1 VRHLVGWLLAW
12 VASFWLWLL
21 LAGEWNRQEWI
32 AAAAAATV
40 AATLGELARTLGGVR
55 ARVRHTWLV
64 QAWSVP
70 KQVFVDFGLLLWAL
84 VLSAARRE
92 VVRGRFV
99 ARPFPAGGSD
109 AYAVGLR
116 AWIGITATYSPN
128 AYVVELDPDR
138 KLVLLHDLIPS
149 RASEKPA

>member
-1 VRHLVGWLLAW
+1 VQRVVGWLLAW
-12 VASFWLWLL
+12 VAFFWLWLL

-40 AATLGELARTLGGVR
+40 AATLGELARTRGGVR
-55 ARVRHTWLV
+55 ARVRRTWLL

-70 KQVFVDFGLLLWAL
+70 QQLFVDFGLLLWAL
-84 VLSAARRE
+84 VLSAARRKA
-92 VVRGRFV
+92 VRGRFV
-99 ARPFPAGGSD
+99 ARPFPAGGHD
-109 AYAVGLR
+109 AHAIGRR
-116 AWIGITATYSPN
+116 AWIGVTATFSPN